1 MENQEKYQTNPVGEF
16 IKITE
21 EMAVLFEKKNKA
33 YDNSFSD
40 TYQKYGLVGV
50 VPRMYDKHKRLGNL
64 ALNRLRNLIL
74 RQELGDLSHNQE
86 IDDLGESIEDTLIDI
101 ANYCV
106 MTLMEIRKEN
116 GE

>member
-1 MENQEKYQTNPVGEF
+1 MENQEKYQPNYVGEF

-21 EMAVLFEKKNKA
+21 EMAALFEKKNKA
-33 YDNSFSD
+33 YDSSFSD
-40 TYQKYGLVGV
+40 TYQQYGLMGA
-50 VPRMYDKHKRLGNL
+50 VPRMYDKQKRLSNL
-64 ALNRLRNLIL
+64 ALNRLHIQIL

-86 IDDLGESIEDTLIDI
+86 IDDLGESIEDTLIDL

-106 MTLMEIRKEN
+106 MTLMEIRKEK